1 MDITSDFK
9 VSSQKAK
16 TGFDDLLV
24 DCKLR
29 SSIKRG
35 NEYDMNRAKSQKR
48 YSSQAAMDLEAKAE
62 LYSTVHYDT
71 DFQAGADSTSKT
83 ITCKDL
89 KIVNSKGCKPLIRR
103 EPFDSQSAT
112 EVQTETSYSQV
123 DVQES
128 EKESLRGKVN
138 SRSRDKNMISL
149 ESLDNNDASRSSL
162 RKQSR
167 KAKISQVTGEMFE
180 DKEKRTMK
188 NEDYEPD
195 TKLKVKQRDEDKEP
209 ARTMADN
216 MLSSGIQNFASK
228 VEGDTDEISSE
239 TLLLEKTHQKHQRH
253 QPMEDNE
260 GKKVKNNVVGY
271 GLCTSQENA
280 EDNGGSETFS
290 NVNNF
295 QSPEACHSFSTDS
308 TASIESH
315 TPKKNKGLGQQRT
328 WRTKNALKVEKRNQS
343 KNIQALLS
351 ETKGKRERNKEAAR
365 AYRKRIKDYI
375 LGLERLV
382 TSNVGLPAKYLRTK
396 LARGN
401 TIDMLRKRESFQSE
415 KNSGGEI
422 QEPLNLSTKSQA
434 GGSSKSNTLP
444 FEKVKTNIAE
454 QNSISALK
462 QSTKNFGIMRAKNDE
477 RKNDG
482 CFERHEDINNCLNK
496 RKKDA
501 IPKEDTGIASR
512 RNARIKKIK
521 IEELETHIVTLE
533 ERIATLEKVQGGEI
547 AMRNSKK
554 P

>member
-1 MDITSDFK
+1 MDIISDFK

-71 DFQAGADSTSKT
+71 NFQTGADSTSKT
-83 ITCKDL
+83 IKCKDL

-112 EVQTETSYSQV
+112 EIQTETSYSQV

-138 SRSRDKNMISL
+138 SRSRDKNIISL

-180 DKEKRTMK
+180 DKEKRTMS
-188 NEDYEPD
+188 NEDYEPN
-195 TKLKVKQRDEDKEP
+195 TKLEGKQRDEDMEP
-209 ARTMADN
+209 PRTMADN
-216 MLSSGIQNFASK
+216 MLSSGIQNFAFK
-228 VEGDTDEISSE
+228 VVGDADEISSE

-260 GKKVKNNVVGY
+260 VKNNGVGY

-280 EDNGGSETFS
+280 EDNGGSEILS
-290 NVNNF
+290 NVNIF
-295 QSPEACHSFSTDS
+295 RSPKACHSFITDS
-308 TASIESH
+308 IASIESH
-315 TPKKNKGLGQQRT
+315 TSKKNKGLGQHMT
-328 WRTKNALKVEKRNQS
+328 WRTKNALKVEKQNQS

-365 AYRKRIKDYI
+365 AYRKRKKDYI

-382 TSNVGLPAKYLRTK
+382 TSNVSLPAKNLRTK
-396 LARGN
+396 LARGD
-401 TIDMLRKRESFQSE
+401 TIDILRKRESFQSE

-422 QEPLNLSTKSQA
+422 QEPSNLSTKSQA
-434 GGSSKSNTLP
+434 GGSSLSNTLP
-444 FEKVKTNIAE
+444 FEKVTTNIAE

-462 QSTKNFGIMRAKNDE
+462 QPTKNFGIIRAKNDE
-477 RKNDG
+477 RRSDG
-482 CFERHEDINNCLNK
+482 CFDRHEDINNCLNK

-501 IPKEDTGIASR
+501 ILKEDTGIASR
-512 RNARIKKIK
+512 KNAMKKKIK
-521 IEELETHIVTLE
+521 IEELETQIVTLE
-533 ERIATLEKVQGGEI
+533 ERIATLEKCREEKLQ
-547 AMRNSKK
+547 
-554 P
+554 